1 MTGLTFSVRAIE
13 PERLSRGGPRGN
25 RVLRFDSGC
34 SPGRRIGSR
43 IDPGFDTGRSL
54 MHSETSMTTTRTP
67 DRSSRNRF
75 AAACGL
81 IIFVVI
87 AILPL

>member
-1 MTGLTFSVRAIE
+1 
-13 PERLSRGGPRGN
+13 
-25 RVLRFDSGC
+25 
-34 SPGRRIGSR
+34 
-43 IDPGFDTGRSL
+43 
-54 MHSETSMTTTRTP
+54 MHSETSMTTPLTP
-67 DRSSRNRF
+67 ARSSQNRL

>member
-1 MTGLTFSVRAIE
+1 
-13 PERLSRGGPRGN
+13 
-25 RVLRFDSGC
+25 
-34 SPGRRIGSR
+34 
-43 IDPGFDTGRSL
+43 
-54 MHSETSMTTTRTP
+54 MHSETSMTTTPTP

>member
-1 MTGLTFSVRAIE
+1 
-13 PERLSRGGPRGN
+13 
-25 RVLRFDSGC
+25 
-34 SPGRRIGSR
+34 
-43 IDPGFDTGRSL
+43 
-54 MHSETSMTTTRTP
+54 MTTMP
-67 DRSSRNRF
+67 ASDRSSRTRL